1 MRNIVIVFVTALNLR
16 WEKIASVGPTYFD
29 LLSLKRKVFD
39 NIGQAHSLTDE
50 EALHNNDH
58 LT

>member
-1 MRNIVIVFVTALNLR
+1 MRNIVIVFVMALNLR

-29 LLSLKRKVFD
+29 LLSLKRNVFD
-39 NIGQAHSLTDE
+39 NIGHSLTDE
-50 EALHNNDH
+50 EALYNNDH